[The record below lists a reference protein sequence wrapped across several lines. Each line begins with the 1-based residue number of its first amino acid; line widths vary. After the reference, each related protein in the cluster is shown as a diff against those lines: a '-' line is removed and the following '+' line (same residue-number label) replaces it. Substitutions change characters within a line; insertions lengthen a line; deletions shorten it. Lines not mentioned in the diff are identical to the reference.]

1 MNGQFQHFKT
11 LRSALF
17 ESLRYFAFF
26 YYRDPPINMITK
38 RIFVMSI
45 LMVTVLDKPT
55 HSHPPPYPPSSFDKI
70 LLDAPCSA
78 LGQRPCLGNP
88 ITEKQLSS
96 IPPVQRKLLSTA
108 VKLLKPGGTL
118 VYSTCTFVSEEN
130 EEQIAWLLNHFPEMC
145 LESQVNSFYRSNDAP
160 VI

>member
-1 MNGQFQHFKT
+1 MDNSNILKHCDQLSLEIYGILQFFTTGIHQHMFKLIT
-11 LRSALF
+11 AS
-17 ESLRYFAFF
+17 
-26 YYRDPPINMITK
+26 NMITK
-38 RIFVMSI
+38 TSFVMCI
-45 LMVTVLDKPT
+45 LMVTVLGNPT
-55 HSHPPPYPPSSFDKI
+55 LSHPPPYPPSSFDKI

-145 LESQVNSFYRSNDAP
+145 LESQVN
-160 VI
+160 